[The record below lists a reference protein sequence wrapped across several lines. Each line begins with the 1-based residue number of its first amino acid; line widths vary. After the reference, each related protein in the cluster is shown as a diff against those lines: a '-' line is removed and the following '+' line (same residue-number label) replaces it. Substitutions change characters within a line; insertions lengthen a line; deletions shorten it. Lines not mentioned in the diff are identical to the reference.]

1 MLKISNIK
9 IYEDLSNEEL
19 LNKIISKYKINK
31 SDVVDFH
38 IIKKSIDARKKDDI
52 HYNFTVELEI
62 KDEALY
68 LKSLRAEKNNFS
80 KIDGFKSSKIE
91 KFKSSKIEKCVKSEI
106 PSLKLS
112 NFHSL
117 NSTLNNSPVI
127 IGAGPAGLF
136 AALTFIENGISPIII
151 EQGKPVEDRQKDV
164 ENFMHNRI
172 LNVNSNVQFGEG
184 GAGTFSDGKL
194 TTGINSSFCQ
204 TVLSQFVKFGAPE
217 QIMYLKKPHI
227 GTDNLINIIRNIRNY
242 IIEHGG
248 TFYFNTKMI
257 DFTISNNHISS
268 VIAKKV
274 ITGESLEIETDN
286 IILAIGH
293 SSRDTF
299 NLIYDKGLI
308 LEPKNFSVGVRIEHL
323 QSMINFSQYGEAC
336 NSSKLNLPPAEYKL
350 AYHSPSGRSCYTFC
364 MCPGGTVMASSSE
377 ENTIVTNGMSKFAR
391 DGVNANSALLVNVTP
406 DDFSS
411 TSPLAGIDF
420 QKDLEEKAFI
430 LGGSNYNAPIQKVSD
445 FLNSSF
451 SSVVEND
458 KLKYKETEYDKIA
471 YEHLKCEKDEYE
483 KCGFGK
489 DKYENVGYENVEYK
503 NIIPSYLPGTTYTD
517 LNKIFPK
524 FVSDTLK
531 EGIIYFDKKIKGFAH
546 PDSILTG
553 VETRSS
559 SPVKILRNEKLQSNV
574 LGIFP
579 CGEGAGYAG
588 GIMSAA
594 VDGIKCAISCLKQLE
609 KR

>member
-9 IYEDLSNEEL
+9 IYEDLSDNEL
-19 LNKIISKYKINK
+19 LNKIASKYNIKK
-31 SDVVDFH
+31 SDILDFR
-38 IIKKSIDARKKDDI
+38 IIKKSIDARKKNDI
-52 HYNFTVELEI
+52 HYNFTVELDVKNENT
-62 KDEALY
+62 Y
-68 LKSLRAEKNNFS
+68 LN
-80 KIDGFKSSKIE
+80 
-91 KFKSSKIEKCVKSEI
+91 SKIEKCVKSDI
-106 PSLKLS
+106 PSLKVQ
-112 NFHSL
+112 NL
-117 NSTLNNSPVI
+117 NSSLRNSPVI

-136 AALTFIENGISPIII
+136 SALTFIENGISPIII
-151 EQGKPVEDRQKDV
+151 EQGKPVDDRQKDV
-164 ENFMHNRI
+164 ENFMYNRI

-217 QIMYLKKPHI
+217 QILYLKKPHI

-248 TFYFNTKMI
+248 AFYFNTKMI

-268 VIAKKV
+268 IIAKNV
-274 ITGESLEIETDN
+274 ITGESLEIKTDN

-411 TSPLAGIDF
+411 NSPLAGIDF
-420 QKDLEEKAFI
+420 QKVLEEKAFI
-430 LGGSNYNAPIQKVSD
+430 LGGSNYNAPIQRVSD
-445 FLNSSF
+445 FLASNSLNCSCTLA
-451 SSVVEND
+451 SKNEND
-458 KLKYKETEYDKIA
+458 GIGYKKNENNEIG
-471 YEHLKCEKDEYE
+471 YE
-483 KCGFGK
+483 K
-489 DKYENVGYENVEYK
+489 VV
-503 NIIPSYLPGTTYTD
+503 PSYLPGTTYAG
-517 LNKIFPK
+517 LNIIFPK

-531 EGIIYFDKKIKGFAH
+531 EGLVYFDKKIEGFAH

-574 LGIFP
+574 SGIFP

-594 VDGIKCAISCLKQLE
+594 VDGIKCALSCLK
-609 KR
+609 R